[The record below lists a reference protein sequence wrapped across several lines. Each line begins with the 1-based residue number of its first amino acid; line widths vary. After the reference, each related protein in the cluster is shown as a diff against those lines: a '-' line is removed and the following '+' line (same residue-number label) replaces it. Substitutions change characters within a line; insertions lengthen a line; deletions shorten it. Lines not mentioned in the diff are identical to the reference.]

1 MRENREWNQAWYM
14 EQRMF
19 PWLYPMMDRVNVY
32 AYPMNYWNLWNCP
45 ERAEDELDMRR
56 IQELY
61 PVMAKRI
68 QPYVGEICDRLEYPG
83 SMMYDEYP
91 DKLSLYR
98 RAREVWEEMEKSEDF
113 GDTKVEW
120 EDIED
125 LIGVLLLQ
133 EMLHRRKKNRE
144 SFGGSRY

>member
-1 MRENREWNQAWYM
+1 MRENREWNQTRYM
-14 EQRMF
+14 EQQMF
-19 PWLYPMMDRVNVY
+19 PWLYPMMNRVNIY
-32 AYPMNYWNLWNCP
+32 GYPMNYWNLWNCP

-56 IQELY
+56 LQELY

-68 QPYVGEICDRLEYPG
+68 QPYVSDVCDRLEYPG

-98 RAREVWEEMEKSEDF
+98 RAKEVWEEVEKAEDF
-113 GDTKVEW
+113 GDTKIEW
-120 EDIED
+120 EDVED